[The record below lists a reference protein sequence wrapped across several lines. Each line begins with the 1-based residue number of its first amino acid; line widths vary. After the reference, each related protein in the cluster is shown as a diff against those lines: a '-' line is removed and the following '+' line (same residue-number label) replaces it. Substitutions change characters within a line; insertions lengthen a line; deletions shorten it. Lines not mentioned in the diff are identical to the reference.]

1 RSWFIRQLRRFFSS
15 DIAGHSLRSGG
26 ATHLA
31 ANGVP
36 ESIIQKIG
44 RWSSEAFQI
53 YIRQH
58 PILIHV

>member
-1 RSWFIRQLRRFFSS
+1 RSWFIRRLRMHFSS
-15 DIAGHSLRSGG
+15 DVAGHSLRSGG

-31 ANGVP
+31 ANGIP
-36 ESIIQKIG
+36 DSTIQKIG

-53 YIRQH
+53 YIRNH